1 MIVSPGRPDPQV
13 LRRHLLALSRAVA
26 NLERHRGTTAEQL
39 AADPDLAWAIERG
52 LQLCAQNAI
61 DLATHLAVSS
71 GRDVPDYA
79 AAIDALAEL
88 GIVPAEFA
96 STFRGIA
103 GFRNVLVHG
112 YLDVDLTVVSRLL
125 DTGLGD
131 FTEFARLIERFL
143 EKDRTERS

>member
-1 MIVSPGRPDPQV
+1 MSPGRPDPLV
-13 LRRHLLALSRAVA
+13 IRRHLLALGRAVA
-26 NLERHRGTTAEQL
+26 NLERHRGATEVQL
-39 AADPDLAWAIERG
+39 AIDPDLGWAVERG

-79 AAIDALAEL
+79 AAIDTLAEL
-88 GIVPAEFA
+88 GIIPVNFA
-96 STFRGIA
+96 STFRGVA

-125 DTGLGD
+125 NEGLGD
-131 FTEFARLIERFL
+131 FTEFADHVERFL
-143 EKDRTERS
+143 AEEPAGDR